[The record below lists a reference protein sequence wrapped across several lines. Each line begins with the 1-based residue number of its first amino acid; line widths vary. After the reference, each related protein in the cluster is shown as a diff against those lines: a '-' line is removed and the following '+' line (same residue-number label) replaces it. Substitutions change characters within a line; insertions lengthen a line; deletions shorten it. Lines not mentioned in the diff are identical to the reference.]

1 VINTSIGALLDKTNP
16 PSPIQKLV
24 RNVILIRRAS
34 SGIGETTASYLDR
47 DAGVGIVGA

>member
-1 VINTSIGALLDKTNP
+1 VITTSIRELLERTNS

-24 RNVILIRRAS
+24 RKIILIMGAS